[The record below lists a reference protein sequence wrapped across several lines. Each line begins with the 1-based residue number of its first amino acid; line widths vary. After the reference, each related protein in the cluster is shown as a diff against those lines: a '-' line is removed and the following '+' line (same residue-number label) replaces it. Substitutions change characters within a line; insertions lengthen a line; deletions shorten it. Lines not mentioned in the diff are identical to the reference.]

1 LFGKER
7 THIGLKFSSCKALQI
22 SSKARLVQ
30 GYSLT
35 SFRFLEGVHAIFS
48 LAIGHILTQWWIAW
62 VKDIGQEETRRAE
75 EHLFEHIF
83 ARRRR
88 VLKKE
93 YYRDVRW
100 MGEESLPNLEII

>member
-1 LFGKER
+1 VDR
-7 THIGLKFSSCKALQI
+7 
-22 SSKARLVQ
+22 V
-30 GYSLT
+30 
-35 SFRFLEGVHAIFS
+35 
-48 LAIGHILTQWWIAW
+48 
-62 VKDIGQEETRRAE
+62 GQRYRPRGNERRAE